1 MTLFSLSLAPGS
13 TIVAMSTKSSTI
25 EGCLRAAAG
34 LPKQARLSDPTRNF
48 EGRLADPAQRVINE
62 QKRWEDMSNRREP
75 VAPTMID
82 HMWEACQHLSVDSLE
97 HALLTGVLWVM
108 TLLCLGTF

>member
-1 MTLFSLSLAPGS
+1 MS

-34 LPKQARLSDPTRNF
+34 LSKQARLSDPTRNF

-75 VAPTMID
+75 AAPAMID
-82 HMWEACQHLSVDSLE
+82 HAWEACQHLSVDSLE